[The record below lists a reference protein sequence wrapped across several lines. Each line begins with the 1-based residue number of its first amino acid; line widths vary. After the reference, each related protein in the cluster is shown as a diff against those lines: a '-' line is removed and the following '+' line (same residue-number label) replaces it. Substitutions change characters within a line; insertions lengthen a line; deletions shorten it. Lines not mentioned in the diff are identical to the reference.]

1 MTRRLLDLAGIG
13 AGRLHLAWVSS
24 AEAQRFADVAA
35 EATARVKEIGPLDR
49 EASALA
55 LGACELTV
63 HREALRWLVGKEVKI
78 TAKGDVYGRPWP
90 VERYESVLNTALERE
105 YHKSLIYLAL
115 KEGCTSVRDISD
127 RTGLALKRISY
138 LLADLEKT
146 KQVEFRGMEERKPVF
161 AAL

>member
-35 EATARVKEIGPLDR
+35 EATAGVKEIGPLDR
-49 EASALA
+49 EALALA

-63 HREALRWLVGKEVKI
+63 NGEALRWLVGKEVKI
-78 TAKGDVYGRPWP
+78 TAKGDVYGRPWS